1 MSSKQS
7 IHALNDRLA
16 KRMQGTSAA
25 SLRQSPTWLAVI
37 ASGRGFLFPL
47 AHSGEIYPW
56 VMPHKVPHTK
66 DWFLGIANLRGS
78 LCGVASLNSFFDL
91 ENMVDDQVHT
101 AQALS
106 GDLMDKR
113 LIAFHP
119 GFDMN
124 TVLAVDQL
132 AGLKNIDQ
140 LQPTKQN
147 NYFFDDN
154 QVVWRQVDLAELAQ
168 NPAFLNIQQ

>member
-1 MSSKQS
+1 
-7 IHALNDRLA
+7 
-16 KRMQGTSAA
+16 
-25 SLRQSPTWLAVI
+25 
-37 ASGRGFLFPL
+37 
-47 AHSGEIYPW
+47 
-56 VMPHKVPHTK
+56 
-66 DWFLGIANLRGS
+66 
-78 LCGVASLNSFFDL
+78 
-91 ENMVDDQVHT
+91 
-101 AQALS
+101 
-106 GDLMDKR
+106 
-113 LIAFHP
+113 
-119 GFDMN
+119 MN